1 MSKSSFRGVG
11 EAEEGAPVLIMLQCE
26 FIELEKSSR
35 ECASYG
41 ALFCSAG
48 GFVGLNILVFFV

>member
-26 FIELEKSSR
+26 FIDLEQSSR
-35 ECASYG
+35 VCVSYG
-41 ALFCSAG
+41 ASFY
-48 GFVGLNILVFFV
+48 